1 MKRNAIAALN
11 LIGFFL
17 FIFGFVSIVQAQTV
31 KTEYTA
37 FNLRDPFEKQLPVET
52 PVVELPEIAPIK
64 EKIVPPAILVEGLV
78 AGGPAPQVI
87 IGGNIFRIGDKVQD
101 AAITAIT
108 KEGIEVVYKL
118 EMFSYPAPSR
128 AMVIKKEEENDK

>member
-1 MKRNAIAALN
+1 MKYIVVLN
-11 LIGFFL
+11 VIGFLL
-17 FIFGFVSIVQAQTV
+17 FISGFLSRAQAQTV

-37 FNLRDPFEKQLPVET
+37 FNLRDPFEKQLPGEA
-52 PVVELPEIAPIK
+52 PVAELPEIAPIK
-64 EKIVPPAILVEGLV
+64 EEIVPPVILVEGLV
-78 AGGPAPQVI
+78 AGGPVPQVI

-108 KEGIEVVYKL
+108 KEGIEVIYKL

-128 AMVIKKEEENDK
+128 AMVIKREEENDK

>member
-1 MKRNAIAALN
+1 MKYIVVLN
-11 LIGFFL
+11 VIGFLL
-17 FIFGFVSIVQAQTV
+17 FISGFLSRAQAQTV

-37 FNLRDPFEKQLPVET
+37 FNLRDPFEKQLPVEA
-52 PVVELPEIAPIK
+52 PVAELPEIAPIK
-64 EKIVPPAILVEGLV
+64 EEIIPPVILVEGLV
-78 AGGPAPQVI
+78 AGGPVPQVI

-128 AMVIKKEEENDK
+128 AMVIKREEENDK

>member
-1 MKRNAIAALN
+1 MKYIAVLN
-11 LIGFFL
+11 VIGFLL
-17 FIFGFVSIVQAQTV
+17 FISGFLSRAQAQTV

-37 FNLRDPFEKQLPVET
+37 FNLRDPFEKQLPVEA
-52 PVVELPEIAPIK
+52 PVAELPEIAPIK
-64 EKIVPPAILVEGLV
+64 EEIVPPVILVEGLV
-78 AGGPAPQVI
+78 AGGPVPQVI

-108 KEGIEVVYKL
+108 KEGIEVIYKL

-128 AMVIKKEEENDK
+128 AMVIKREEENDK

>member
-1 MKRNAIAALN
+1 MKYIAVLN
-11 LIGFFL
+11 VIGFLL
-17 FIFGFVSIVQAQTV
+17 FISGFLSRAQAQTV

-37 FNLRDPFEKQLPVET
+37 FNLRDPFEKQLPVEA
-52 PVVELPEIAPIK
+52 PVAELPEIAPIK
-64 EKIVPPAILVEGLV
+64 EEIIPPVILVEGLV
-78 AGGPAPQVI
+78 AGGPVPQVI

-128 AMVIKKEEENDK
+128 AMVIKREEENDK

>member
-1 MKRNAIAALN
+1 MKYIAVLN
-11 LIGFFL
+11 VIGFLL
-17 FIFGFVSIVQAQTV
+17 FISGFLSRAQAQTV

-37 FNLRDPFEKQLPVET
+37 FNLRDPFEKQLPVEA
-52 PVVELPEIAPIK
+52 PVAELPEIAPIK
-64 EKIVPPAILVEGLV
+64 EEIIPPVILVEGLV
-78 AGGPAPQVI
+78 AGGPVPQVI

-108 KEGIEVVYKL
+108 KEGIEVIYKL

-128 AMVIKKEEENDK
+128 AMVIKREEENDK

>member
-1 MKRNAIAALN
+1 MKRSAALN

-17 FIFGFVSIVQAQTV
+17 FIFGFVSRAQAQTV

-37 FNLRDPFEKQLPVET
+37 FNLRDPFEKQLPGAV
-52 PVVELPEIAPIK
+52 PVVKPPEIAPIK
-64 EKIVPPAILVEGLV
+64 EKIVPPAIVVEGLV
-78 AGGPAPQVI
+78 AGGPVPQVI
-87 IGGNIFRIGDKVQD
+87 IGGKIFRIGDKVQD

-128 AMVIKKEEENDK
+128 AMVIKREEENDK

>member
-1 MKRNAIAALN
+1 MKYIVVLN
-11 LIGFFL
+11 VIGFLL
-17 FIFGFVSIVQAQTV
+17 FISGFLSRAQAQTV

-37 FNLRDPFEKQLPVET
+37 FNLRDPFEKQLPVEA
-52 PVVELPEIAPIK
+52 PVAELPEIAPIK
-64 EKIVPPAILVEGLV
+64 EEIVPPVILVEGLV
-78 AGGPAPQVI
+78 AGGPVPQVI

-108 KEGIEVVYKL
+108 KEGIEVIYKL

-128 AMVIKKEEENDK
+128 AMVIKREEENDK

>member
-1 MKRNAIAALN
+1 MKYIVVLN
-11 LIGFFL
+11 VIGFLL
-17 FIFGFVSIVQAQTV
+17 FISGFLSRAQAQTV

-37 FNLRDPFEKQLPVET
+37 FNLRDPFEKQLPVEA
-52 PVVELPEIAPIK
+52 PVAELPEIAPIK
-64 EKIVPPAILVEGLV
+64 EEIIPPVILVEGLV
-78 AGGPAPQVI
+78 AGGPVPQVI

-108 KEGIEVVYKL
+108 KEGIEVIYKL

-128 AMVIKKEEENDK
+128 AMVIKREEENDK

>member
-1 MKRNAIAALN
+1 MKPIAAGYI
-11 LIGFFL
+11 IGFFL
-17 FIFGFVSIVQAQTV
+17 FIPGFLSRAQAQTV
-31 KTEYTA
+31 KTEYAA
-37 FNLRDPFEKQLPVET
+37 FNLRDPFAKQLPGAV
-52 PVVELPEIAPIK
+52 PVVKPPEAVSVK
-64 EKIVPPAILVEGLV
+64 EKIVPPAIVVEGLV
-78 AGGPAPQVI
+78 AGGPVPQVI

-128 AMVIKKEEENDK
+128 AMVIKREEEDDK

>member
-1 MKRNAIAALN
+1 MKRSAALN

-17 FIFGFVSIVQAQTV
+17 FIPGFVSIVQAQTV

-37 FNLRDPFEKQLPVET
+37 FNPRDPFEKQLPVEA
-52 PVVELPEIAPIK
+52 PVVKPPEIAPVK
-64 EKIVPPAILVEGLV
+64 EQIVPPAIVVEGLV
-78 AGGPAPQVI
+78 AGGPVPQVI
-87 IGGNIFRIGDKVQD
+87 IKGNIFRIGDKVQD

-128 AMVIKKEEENDK
+128 AMVIKREEEENDK

>member
-1 MKRNAIAALN
+1 MKYIAVLN
-11 LIGFFL
+11 VIGFLL
-17 FIFGFVSIVQAQTV
+17 FISGFLSRAQAQTV

-37 FNLRDPFEKQLPVET
+37 FNLRDPFEKQLPVEA
-52 PVVELPEIAPIK
+52 PVAELPEIAPIK
-64 EKIVPPAILVEGLV
+64 EEIIPPVILVEGLV
-78 AGGPAPQVI
+78 AGGPVPQVI
-87 IGGNIFRIGDKVQD
+87 IGGNIFRIGDKVQE

-128 AMVIKKEEENDK
+128 AMVIKREEENDK

>member
-1 MKRNAIAALN
+1 M
-11 LIGFFL
+11 
-17 FIFGFVSIVQAQTV
+17 
-31 KTEYTA
+31 
-37 FNLRDPFEKQLPVET
+37 
-52 PVVELPEIAPIK
+52 
-64 EKIVPPAILVEGLV
+64 

-87 IGGNIFRIGDKVQD
+87 IEGNIFRIGDEVQD

-128 AMVIKKEEENDK
+128 AMVIKREEENDE